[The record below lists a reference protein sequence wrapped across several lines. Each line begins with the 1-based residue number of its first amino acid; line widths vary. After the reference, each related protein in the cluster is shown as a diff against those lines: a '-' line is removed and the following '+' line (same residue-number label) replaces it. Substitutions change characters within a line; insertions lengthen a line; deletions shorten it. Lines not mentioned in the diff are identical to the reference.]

1 MNRSIINN
9 NWKFY
14 YGDQPSAFQKDFDD
28 AAWESVTVPHDWS
41 VTLPF
46 DRTCSSGTGYLPGG
60 VAWYRGSFLLSEED
74 KGKRV
79 RVVFDGVYKNAKI
92 WCNSYY
98 LGCWPYGYSEIAL
111 DISDFAC
118 FGDVRNV
125 LSVRVEREDLA
136 DSRWFTGCGIYR
148 KVTVETMP
156 QVCFAHHGVFFSCD
170 SANAAEAAFTVRAS
184 VENHTADAADVPVRH
199 ELIAPDGTT
208 ACVLE
213 GSVSLAPGETETI
226 VLTGRVRNPAL
237 WSPASPSLY
246 RLLSAAGDDAAET
259 AVGLREIRFDADKGF
274 FCNGESMKLKG
285 VCVHHD
291 AGTLGAAV
299 TKSVWA
305 RRLKKL
311 KDMGANTIR
320 MSHNPHMPELYDL
333 CDEMGFFVIDEAF
346 DEWEGCKNKWST
358 GHNVY
363 PPKHYG
369 YAENF
374 PEWHEHDLKTLI
386 RRDRN
391 HASVILWS
399 IGNEID
405 YPNDPY
411 CHPRFTTMTG
421 NNDANKPEAERMY
434 NPAKPNMER
443 LAPLAAM
450 LAKEVKEEDDT
461 RPVTAAVA
469 FPELSSYL
477 GYLDHLDVVGYNY
490 KEEYYEQD
498 HKRFPE
504 KPFFGSEN
512 GHTLDAWRAV
522 RDSENIFGQCLWT
535 GVDFFGETILWPMHG
550 SSAGLLTT
558 AGFEKPQYYYRA
570 GLWSEKPFV
579 ALVTA
584 PVSQEGQEPWD
595 YARSW
600 NYIPGDIVEIRCY
613 STCGAPTVTL
623 NGHRLELECRVEENG
638 SYSCVAPFEEGE
650 LVAHAGE
657 ATDSL
662 ETTGAAAA
670 IRLEAVDKL
679 IAGSAELC
687 QIELTLTDVQG
698 RRVCGA
704 SNRLTVTVE
713 GGAELAAL
721 DNGDLFDTTDCHSA
735 TRRAFRGQMMIYLR
749 AKDVPGKAVVT
760 VEGEG
765 LKKAK
770 ITVPKE

>member
-170 SANAAEAAFTVRAS
+170 SANAAEAAFTVRAA
-184 VENHTADAADVPVRH
+184 VENHTADAADVPIRH

-246 RLLSAAGDDAAET
+246 RLVSAAGDDAAET

-662 ETTGAAAA
+662 KTTGAAAA

>member
-1 MNRSIINN
+1 
-9 NWKFY
+9 
-14 YGDQPSAFQKDFDD
+14 
-28 AAWESVTVPHDWS
+28 
-41 VTLPF
+41 
-46 DRTCSSGTGYLPGG
+46 
-60 VAWYRGSFLLSEED
+60 
-74 KGKRV
+74 
-79 RVVFDGVYKNAKI
+79 
-92 WCNSYY
+92 
-98 LGCWPYGYSEIAL
+98 
-111 DISDFAC
+111 
-118 FGDVRNV
+118 
-125 LSVRVEREDLA
+125 
-136 DSRWFTGCGIYR
+136 
-148 KVTVETMP
+148 
-156 QVCFAHHGVFFSCD
+156 
-170 SANAAEAAFTVRAS
+170 
-184 VENHTADAADVPVRH
+184 
-199 ELIAPDGTT
+199 
-208 ACVLE
+208 
-213 GSVSLAPGETETI
+213 
-226 VLTGRVRNPAL
+226 
-237 WSPASPSLY
+237 
-246 RLLSAAGDDAAET
+246 
-259 AVGLREIRFDADKGF
+259 
-274 FCNGESMKLKG
+274 
-285 VCVHHD
+285 
-291 AGTLGAAV
+291 
-299 TKSVWA
+299 
-305 RRLKKL
+305 
-311 KDMGANTIR
+311 
-320 MSHNPHMPELYDL
+320 
-333 CDEMGFFVIDEAF
+333 
-346 DEWEGCKNKWST
+346 
-358 GHNVY
+358 
-363 PPKHYG
+363 
-369 YAENF
+369 
-374 PEWHEHDLKTLI
+374 
-386 RRDRN
+386 
-391 HASVILWS
+391 
-399 IGNEID
+399 
-405 YPNDPY
+405 
-411 CHPRFTTMTG
+411 
-421 NNDANKPEAERMY
+421 
-434 NPAKPNMER
+434 
-443 LAPLAAM
+443 
-450 LAKEVKEEDDT
+450 
-461 RPVTAAVA
+461 
-469 FPELSSYL
+469 
-477 GYLDHLDVVGYNY
+477 
-490 KEEYYEQD
+490 
-498 HKRFPE
+498 
-504 KPFFGSEN
+504 
-512 GHTLDAWRAV
+512 
-522 RDSENIFGQCLWT
+522 
-535 GVDFFGETILWPMHG
+535 MHG